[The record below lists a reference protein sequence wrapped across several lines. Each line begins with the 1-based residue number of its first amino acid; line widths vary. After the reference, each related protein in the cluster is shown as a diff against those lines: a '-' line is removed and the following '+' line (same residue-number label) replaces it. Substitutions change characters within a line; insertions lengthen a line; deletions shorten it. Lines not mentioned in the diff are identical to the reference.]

1 MNIVNE
7 YDEFLKRKQHLSG
20 NFGFKPNFIPD
31 IAFDF
36 QSYIIENAVKKG
48 RQAIFA
54 DTGLGKTLI
63 ELSIAQN
70 IVKHTN
76 KRVLILTPL
85 AVAFQFIIEA
95 AKIGIDDIEYTK
107 DGKHTK
113 KIVLCNYERL
123 HYLNEN
129 DFVGIILDES
139 SILKNFDG
147 KIKGQITAFVKKMPY
162 RFLGTATPSPNDYIE
177 LGTSSEV
184 LGYLPYMEMLTRF
197 FANNENNI
205 RPQEIGC
212 KWYLKPHARD
222 DFFKWIKG
230 WAISIQKPSDLGFS
244 DERYILPELIKNI
257 HTVRNDKNWVVNG
270 QVQMFNINARTMT
283 EVKQEQ
289 QMTIENRCIKAVEL
303 AQSHETSVY
312 WCNYNAEG
320 YLLQALDKTA
330 YQLKGSMDI
339 DKKEDILLNF
349 AKGDI
354 KKIITKAKIT
364 AFGLNWQHCN
374 HTTYFPDWSY
384 EKYYQAIRRFW
395 RFGQL
400 NDVTADLVISDGQK
414 RVMDTLILK
423 TEKAKEMFQI
433 LNNTLHSEVK
443 FNKKEFNK
451 EIILPTFLK

>member
-205 RPQEIGC
+205 RPQEIAC
-212 KWYLKPHARD
+212 
-222 DFFKWIKG
+222 
-230 WAISIQKPSDLGFS
+230 
-244 DERYILPELIKNI
+244 
-257 HTVRNDKNWVVNG
+257 
-270 QVQMFNINARTMT
+270 
-283 EVKQEQ
+283 
-289 QMTIENRCIKAVEL
+289 
-303 AQSHETSVY
+303 
-312 WCNYNAEG
+312 
-320 YLLQALDKTA
+320 
-330 YQLKGSMDI
+330 
-339 DKKEDILLNF
+339 
-349 AKGDI
+349 
-354 KKIITKAKIT
+354 
-364 AFGLNWQHCN
+364 
-374 HTTYFPDWSY
+374 
-384 EKYYQAIRRFW
+384 
-395 RFGQL
+395 
-400 NDVTADLVISDGQK
+400 
-414 RVMDTLILK
+414 
-423 TEKAKEMFQI
+423 
-433 LNNTLHSEVK
+433 
-443 FNKKEFNK
+443 
-451 EIILPTFLK
+451 